1 MPLDEY
7 KNLEIIPIEDSH
19 TPLTEIKKPILTP
32 DLREHYYII
41 DYRKA
46 RPKIEEGFCEIIL

>member
-1 MPLDEY
+1 M
-7 KNLEIIPIEDSH
+7 
-19 TPLTEIKKPILTP
+19 
-32 DLREHYYII
+32 REHYYII